1 MLQFHFDYQIS
12 TNQFITY
19 AAKGSTSPNTFGFWW
34 QLPVWIHLDFFLSNR
49 PGYKPEMQYKARLN

>member
-34 QLPVWIHLDFFLSNR
+34 QLPVWIHLDFF
-49 PGYKPEMQYKARLN
+49 